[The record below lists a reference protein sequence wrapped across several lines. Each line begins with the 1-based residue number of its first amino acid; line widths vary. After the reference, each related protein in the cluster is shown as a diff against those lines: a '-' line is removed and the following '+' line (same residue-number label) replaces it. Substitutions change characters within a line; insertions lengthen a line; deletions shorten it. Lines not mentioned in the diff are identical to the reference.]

1 MAAID
6 DLTAQVTENT
16 TVTQE
21 VAAQV
26 ALLQE
31 GQGTPDSVLEPLT
44 ATLTANNATLA
55 ALVPA
60 PPAPAPAP
68 AAAEEAPEQ

>member
-16 TVTQE
+16 TVTGE

-44 ATLTANNATLA
+44 ATLTANNTALA

-68 AAAEEAPEQ
+68 AAAEEA